1 MQQNTEAREN
11 HDRIQ
16 MLIVDDEP
24 VICQGLR
31 HTIDW
36 SALGVDVI
44 GEAYDGYEALEL
56 VEEYGVDLVLTDIC
70 MEGMDGLKLAEQLK
84 AHFPQVHVIMIS
96 GHEEFDYA
104 RRAMKLGVQDYL
116 LKPVEIDELIGVVG
130 SVVQQWQQRQSL
142 QDEKRKAE
150 AAAWLLRQARHIAN
164 DPLPEPIWL
173 QGQSFTILAT
183 WLQHY
188 QERHASR
195 SPRQYAEIQQRW
207 QQQLDDAWKAAGY
220 RSVSCFEH
228 HNLLLTLIVD
238 QEKRSS
244 THSVSPQLLSITRQM
259 IEDHSSEQPLQGGL
273 AATYDALADT
283 SLHCREAIRLLC
295 QSVRDEQRLS
305 VGVDSSQAVKMEQE
319 LPIVDT
325 ADYCRRLTRVL
336 FQQDHEGLLQLTAE
350 LFAEYDQHRY
360 LLSDMMQTCE
370 ELTILLR
377 QRLRNSGLQEGT
389 AEPVIRLALPA
400 YNSAAA
406 LQAQVSKEWRQ
417 LLEQLGRQG
426 LDRHYW
432 SIEKAK
438 TMIRQQ
444 YDTDL
449 KASEVAAWLK
459 ITPGYFSYIFKQGTG
474 QSFTEYMNELRIQE
488 AKKLLSTTPYKIFE
502 IADRVG
508 YREYKYFVSI
518 FKQVTGM
525 TPKEY
530 RTLSVTRNHCS

>member
-1 MQQNTEAREN
+1 MQQNTEARDN
-11 HDRIQ
+11 QDRIR

-36 SALGVDVI
+36 CELGVEVV

-56 VEEYGVDLVLTDIC
+56 VAEYGVDLVLTDIC

-116 LKPVEIDELIGVVG
+116 LKPVEIDELISVVG
-130 SVVQQWQQRQSL
+130 GVVQQWQQRQTV
-142 QDEKRKAE
+142 QEEKLEVE

-164 DPLPEPIWL
+164 DPLPEPVWL
-173 QGQSFTILAT
+173 QGQSFTVLAT
-183 WLQHY
+183 WLEHY
-188 QERHASR
+188 QERHAGH
-195 SPRQYAEIQQRW
+195 PPQQYAEIQQRW
-207 QQQLDDAWKAAGY
+207 QHQLDNTLQAAGY

-228 HNLLLTLIVD
+228 HNLLVTLIVD
-238 QEKRSS
+238 QEKRNS
-244 THSVSPQLLSITRQM
+244 THPVHPPLQSIITQI

-273 AATYDALADT
+273 STTYDELAAT
-283 SLHCREAIRLLC
+283 SLHCQEAIRLLY
-295 QSVRDEQRLS
+295 QSVRDEQRLII
-305 VGVDSSQAVKMEQE
+305 GADASQAVSMEQE
-319 LPIVDT
+319 LPIIDT
-325 ADYCRRLTRVL
+325 ADYCRRLTGAL
-336 FQQDHEGLLQLTAE
+336 FQQDHELLLQLIAQ
-350 LFAEYDQHRY
+350 LFAEYDHHRY
-360 LLSDMMQTCE
+360 LLSDMVQTCE
-370 ELTILLR
+370 EVTILLR
-377 QRLRNSGLQEGT
+377 QRLRNSGLQEG
-389 AEPVIRLALPA
+389 ASEPIIRLALPA
-400 YNSAAA
+400 YNSTAA
-406 LQAQVSKEWRQ
+406 LQAQVGKEWRQ

-502 IADRVG
+502 IADQVG